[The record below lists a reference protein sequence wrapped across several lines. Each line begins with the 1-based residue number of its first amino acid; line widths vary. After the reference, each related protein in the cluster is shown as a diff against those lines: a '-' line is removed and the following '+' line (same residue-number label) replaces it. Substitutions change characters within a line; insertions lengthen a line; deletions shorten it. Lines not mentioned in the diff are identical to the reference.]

1 MFLNNKTEGLSSEST
16 MKNLLV
22 KMGEELGVDVD
33 HKIPVAMPGQR
44 GTLET
49 TTYFR
54 AGETILNPGTPL
66 TLSRITSCPIVQ
78 MSSGL

>member
-49 TTYFR
+49 RYLIFTHHLNCPTKSHSSSSEEYLTT
-54 AGETILNPGTPL
+54 AG
-66 TLSRITSCPIVQ
+66 SYC
-78 MSSGL
+78 